1 VVSAALTALYIL
13 YVLMEP
19 VMKKLFY
26 FIVVLVLFI
35 TTACSLPGLL
45 LGGNSVPPELQ
56 YVFEIPDDPI
66 NVKPTLESG
75 TQAEGVFSTSGGTL
89 TTTASDGT
97 VYRLDIPAD
106 ALATDTLIRMTPVR
120 QIEGMPFGSDQFA
133 VQFEP
138 EGLQLYAN
146 ATLTITPSQEF
157 PVDQQIFFGYQG
169 LGENLVLLP
178 PVMDSSE
185 IKIVIVH
192 FSGAGVSKGF
202 LADIEPVRARIGGDA
217 EARIQSAMAEKL
229 QQARQEQLLGKVDDA
244 SQELDL
250 SGFFKEYEDQVV
262 KPRVAAAGE
271 SCAAGRLA
279 LQTVLGFERQ
289 KQLLGIA
296 DDNAGSIDMGLMD
309 TVAETCMKEEY
320 EMCRDDHIIHRI
332 IPAWLGLERQYQL
345 LGSEGGPA
353 QEKAKEYVRKCL
365 TFELRF
371 ESQATFD
378 AGEGDGYDSSVNSK
392 IKIQFNPGD
401 LSFKGEAPL
410 VNTAFEFRAK
420 DCSVNS
426 IRGGDTFTVNSL
438 AIIAD
443 TKSPADELG
452 YTRDLKLI
460 YYPGNTK
467 ESFTVACEDSPPYT
481 SPPTPLWTGIF
492 LPSHES
498 ELSEADGGFIAE
510 DWEIF
515 GDEYFA
521 KKEWIKETS
530 EGTVEAGTFKLYHKP
545 E

>member
-1 VVSAALTALYIL
+1 MRKIVC
-13 YVLMEP
+13 
-19 VMKKLFY
+19 
-26 FIVVLVLFI
+26 FIVVFVLFAA
-35 TTACSLPGLL
+35 TACRLPGLL
-45 LGGNSVPPELQ
+45 FSGGSVPSELQ
-56 YVFEIPDDPI
+56 YIFEIPDNPI
-66 NVKPTLESG
+66 SVTSTLDTEA
-75 TQAEGVFSTSGGTL
+75 QAEGFFSNLGGTL
-89 TTTASDGT
+89 TATGSDGT
-97 VYRLDIPAD
+97 VYQLDIPAG

-146 ATLTITPSQEF
+146 ATLTITPSREI

-178 PVMDSSE
+178 PVVDSSE
-185 IKIVIVH
+185 IKIVIMH

-202 LADIEPVRARIGGDA
+202 LADVEPVRSRIGGDA
-217 EARIQSAMAEKL
+217 ESRIQSAMAEKL
-229 QQARQEQLLGKVDDA
+229 QQARQEQLQGKADDT
-244 SQELDL
+244 SQDL
-250 SGFFKEYEDQVV
+250 NLEGFFKEYEEQVV

-279 LQTVLGFERQ
+279 FQTVLGFERQ

-309 TVAETCMKEEY
+309 TVADVCMKEEY
-320 EMCRDDHIIHRI
+320 ELCRDDHIIHRI
-332 IPAWLGLERQYQL
+332 LPAWLGLERQYQL
-345 LGSEGGPA
+345 LGSEGGAA

-371 ESQATFD
+371 ESQGTFND
-378 AGEGDGYDSSVNSK
+378 SEGGGFDSSVESK
-392 IKIQFNPGD
+392 IKIQFNPND

-410 VNTAFEFRAK
+410 VNTEFEFRAEG
-420 DCSVNS
+420 CGVNS
-426 IRGGDTFTVNSL
+426 VRGGDTFTVNSL

-443 TKSPADELG
+443 TKSPTDELG
-452 YTRDLKLI
+452 YVRDLKLI

-467 ESFTVACEDSPPYT
+467 ESFTVTCPDSPPYT

-492 LPSHES
+492 LPSHED
-498 ELSEADGGFIAE
+498 EISEADGGFIAE

-515 GDEYFA
+515 GEEYFA

>member
-1 VVSAALTALYIL
+1 
-13 YVLMEP
+13 
-19 VMKKLFY
+19 MKKLFY
-26 FIVVLVLFI
+26 SIVVLVLFV
-35 TTACSLPGLL
+35 TTACRLPGLL
-45 LGGNSVPPELQ
+45 LGGNSVPSEME
-56 YVFEIPDDPI
+56 YIFEIPNDPI
-66 NVKPTLESG
+66 NVKPTLDKG
-75 TQAEGVFSTSGGTL
+75 TQTEGIFSTSGGAL
-89 TTTASDGT
+89 TATGSDGT
-97 VYRLDIPAD
+97 EYRLDIPAD
-106 ALATDTLIRMTPVR
+106 ALITDTLIRMTPVR
-120 QIEGMPFGSDQFA
+120 QIEGMPFGRGQFA

-138 EGLQLYAN
+138 EGLQLYAD
-146 ATLTITPSQEF
+146 ATLTITPSQEI
-157 PVDQQIFFGYQG
+157 PIDQQILFGYQG
-169 LGENLVLLP
+169 LGENLMLLP

-185 IKIVIVH
+185 IKIVVMH
-192 FSGAGVSKGF
+192 FSGAGVSKGL
-202 LADIEPVRARIGGDA
+202 LADVEPVRARIGGNA
-217 EARIQSAMAEKL
+217 EARIQSALAEKL
-229 QQARQEQLLGKVDDA
+229 QQERQRQLLGD
-244 SQELDL
+244 E
-250 SGFFKEYEDQVV
+250 SGEPIDWESYFNQYEEQVV

-289 KQLLGIA
+289 KQLLGIS
-296 DDNAGSIDMGLMD
+296 DDSKGSIDQGLMD

-345 LGSEGGPA
+345 LGAAEGGASAPA
-353 QEKAKEYVRKCL
+353 LEKAREYVRECL

-392 IKIQFNPGD
+392 IKVQFNPGD

-438 AIIAD
+438 AIISD
-443 TKSPADELG
+443 TKSPTDELG
-452 YTRDLKLI
+452 YVRDFKMI

-467 ESFTVACEDSPPYT
+467 ESFTVSCPDSPAYT
-481 SPPTPLWTGIF
+481 SPPTPLWTGVF

-498 ELSEADGGFIAE
+498 EMSEADGGFIAE
-510 DWEIF
+510 NWEIF

-521 KKEWIKETS
+521 KIEWIKETS
-530 EGTVEAGTFKLYHKP
+530 EDTVEAGTFKLYHKP

>member
-1 VVSAALTALYIL
+1 
-13 YVLMEP
+13 MEP
-19 VMKKLFY
+19 FMKKHIYSFLVF
-26 FIVVLVLFI
+26 VLFAS
-35 TTACSLPGLL
+35 TACMLPGMLF
-45 LGGNSVPPELQ
+45 GKNSVPPELQ
-56 YVFEIPDDPI
+56 YVFDIPNDPI
-66 NVKPTLESG
+66 SIKPTLDNG

-89 TTTASDGT
+89 TATASDGT
-97 VYRLDIPAD
+97 VYRLDIPAN
-106 ALATDTLIRMTPVR
+106 ALVTDTLIRMTPVR

-146 ATLTITPSQEF
+146 ATLTIIPSREI

-169 LGENLVLLP
+169 SGENFVLVP
-178 PVMDSSE
+178 PVVDSSE
-185 IKIVIVH
+185 IKIVIMH

-217 EARIQSAMAEKL
+217 ESRIQSAMAEKL
-229 QQARQEQLLGKVDDA
+229 QKARQEQLLGKSDD
-244 SQELDL
+244 SWQDLDL
-250 SGFFKEYEDQVV
+250 AGFFKEYEEQVV

-279 LQTVLGFERQ
+279 LQTTLGFERQ
-289 KQLLGIA
+289 KQLLGIS

-309 TVAETCMKEEY
+309 TVADVCMKEEY
-320 EMCRDDHIIHRI
+320 ELCRDDHIIHRI
-332 IPAWLGLERQYQL
+332 LPAWLGVERQYQL
-345 LGSEGGPA
+345 LGVEGGPA

-371 ESQATFD
+371 ESQGTFD
-378 AGEGDGYDSSVNSK
+378 GGDGGGYDSSVESK
-392 IKIQFNPGD
+392 IKVQFNPND

-410 VNTAFEFRAK
+410 INTVFEFRAEGCK
-420 DCSVNS
+420 VNS
-426 IRGGDTFTVNSL
+426 VRGGDTFTVNSL
-438 AIIAD
+438 AIISD
-443 TKSPADELG
+443 TKSPTDELG
-452 YTRDLKLI
+452 YTRDFKLI

-492 LPSHES
+492 LPSHET